1 MEKYTYDEND
11 IRVACLHLS
20 CGRCIFV
27 PRKVLGINDGNY
39 RVKSKVIACLSL
51 KLMDLERQCSRKS
64 GSSDSMTSEYQ
75 ARGIWVNLRAFNDY
89 SVRAVF
95 V

>member
-1 MEKYTYDEND
+1 MRKYTYDEND
-11 IRVACLHLS
+11 IRVACLHLG
-20 CGRCIFV
+20 CGRRIFV
-27 PRKVLGINDGNY
+27 SREVLGIDDSNY
-39 RVKSKVIACLSL
+39 RVKSKVVVCLSL
-51 KLMDLERQCSRKS
+51 KLTDLERQCSRKS

-75 ARGIWVNLRAFNDY
+75 AIGIGMNLRAFNDY